1 MLSRFYTTISGV
13 RRAHPELFW
22 QALAPMWIE
31 TVETIWPTPHAPGS
45 SVYDVLKFA
54 GAEVRA

>member
-1 MLSRFYTTISGV
+1 MSATFYATIRGF

-22 QALAPMWIE
+22 SAFAPAWIE
-31 TVETIWPTPHAPGS
+31 TVTSIWPTPHTPGS
-45 SVYDVLKFA
+45 TVYDVLKFA